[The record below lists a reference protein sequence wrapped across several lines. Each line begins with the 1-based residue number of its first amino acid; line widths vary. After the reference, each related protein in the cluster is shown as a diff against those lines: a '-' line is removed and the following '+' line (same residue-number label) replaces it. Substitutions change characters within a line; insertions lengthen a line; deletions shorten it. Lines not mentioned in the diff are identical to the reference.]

1 MKQHK
6 KKYSSLLF
14 LLISTTCSFFSTLVY
29 AEEKSDTEEVV
40 VVGSRIA
47 RDANFDGAEPIQIID
62 REAIE
67 TSGYNNLQQLL
78 EKSPFVGSGTFSTR
92 GNNQDSTANGA
103 AAVSLRGMGAD
114 ATLVLVN
121 GRRAAI
127 SSFAE
132 SITTNFVDIN
142 NIPVSAI
149 ERVEVLKDGASAIYG
164 SDAVAGVVNL
174 VLRKDFE
181 GMEVSVGYGNTTDT
195 DSDEKSVSAIW
206 GVNGEN
212 DSNMTLI
219 FDHFSNSA
227 LMNIDRGS
235 LGSANQSAKGG
246 EDFRSSRG
254 YPGRFIVDGVTNIDP
269 ACPAGSVA
277 GQTCV
282 YDYGIWGALI
292 PAAERNGLLF
302 LGKRKLTESIEFFT
316 EMGVQ
321 RNISSA
327 FGAPTPLDDSAGLTV
342 PVTHPGNPYSGATT
356 IAIGRYRTVDAGP
369 REWKI
374 QSDNLRAVIGF
385 RGEIA
390 DWSWETSLQR
400 GSSQST
406 QTGDRSQGWVRTDFL
421 QKEIDAG
428 RYNPFGG
435 TRNPQSVI
443 DAITTSLVR
452 QGSSQLTAADITV
465 SGELFDMTGG
475 AAAMAFGVEHRE
487 ERASDIPDDQF
498 QRGLIFGTESVS
510 AYASR
515 KINSGFVEFKLPILT
530 NLNFTLA
537 GRIDEYS
544 DFGSSANPM
553 ANILWAPTKKVSL
566 RASWGTGFRAPSLA
580 QIGLGP
586 SQESLF
592 FIDTYGCAVNPAYCT
607 STDYNVIFSGNPD
620 LDAEESESFNVGAI
634 FSPADDLQLSVDYWS
649 IRQEGKIDKVSVGY
663 LYSEFCQSQDSRVC
677 TRSAPLAGETLG
689 SLQTINSGFINI
701 GEQNVTGVDFS
712 AQYSGFEIAQGK
724 LDLRVDYSYL
734 AEFERVELNAAGNG
748 FLSRDLAGE
757 YEYPQHRWI
766 MSGDWHRSDVGA
778 NASLNYVGEFEDT
791 PDKDFDGALD
801 YDLNTTR
808 KVASWLTVNL
818 QARYTGF
825 EKIGLS
831 LGVDNVLDK
840 EPPFAIGDGDTDLY
854 GYVSSQHSP
863 RGRFVYAKMTYTF

>member
-356 IAIGRYRTVDAGP
+356 IAIGRYRTVDAG
-369 REWKI
+369 
-374 QSDNLRAVIGF
+374 RANGKFKVI
-385 RGEIA
+385 I
-390 DWSWETSLQR
+390 
-400 GSSQST
+400 
-406 QTGDRSQGWVRTDFL
+406 
-421 QKEIDAG
+421 
-428 RYNPFGG
+428 
-435 TRNPQSVI
+435 
-443 DAITTSLVR
+443 
-452 QGSSQLTAADITV
+452 
-465 SGELFDMTGG
+465 
-475 AAAMAFGVEHRE
+475 
-487 ERASDIPDDQF
+487 
-498 QRGLIFGTESVS
+498 
-510 AYASR
+510 
-515 KINSGFVEFKLPILT
+515 
-530 NLNFTLA
+530 
-537 GRIDEYS
+537 
-544 DFGSSANPM
+544 
-553 ANILWAPTKKVSL
+553 
-566 RASWGTGFRAPSLA
+566 
-580 QIGLGP
+580 
-586 SQESLF
+586 
-592 FIDTYGCAVNPAYCT
+592 C
-607 STDYNVIFSGNPD
+607 
-620 LDAEESESFNVGAI
+620 
-634 FSPADDLQLSVDYWS
+634 
-649 IRQEGKIDKVSVGY
+649 
-663 LYSEFCQSQDSRVC
+663 
-677 TRSAPLAGETLG
+677 
-689 SLQTINSGFINI
+689 
-701 GEQNVTGVDFS
+701 
-712 AQYSGFEIAQGK
+712 
-724 LDLRVDYSYL
+724 
-734 AEFERVELNAAGNG
+734 
-748 FLSRDLAGE
+748 
-757 YEYPQHRWI
+757 
-766 MSGDWHRSDVGA
+766 
-778 NASLNYVGEFEDT
+778 
-791 PDKDFDGALD
+791 
-801 YDLNTTR
+801 
-808 KVASWLTVNL
+808 
-818 QARYTGF
+818 
-825 EKIGLS
+825 
-831 LGVDNVLDK
+831 VL
-840 EPPFAIGDGDTDLY
+840 L
-854 GYVSSQHSP
+854 
-863 RGRFVYAKMTYTF
+863 